1 MTKITSSRVLHFFML
16 SVLAVGGPLAGAQ
29 RAPNPMDD
37 KNPGTGCLPYNLD
50 VVSLVSNNVQMF
62 WKQTDC
68 IVVHVTNNP
77 FLFKYDL
84 TFNEQLIKEDDP
96 LSAFGGKF
104 GLNTSSVSG
113 NGSTHDASTDAAAK
127 AAQPVGGSSQA
138 LVEVQNAARNMP
150 SDPAL
155 STQLVLSIDNLQKLR
170 GSAPR
175 SIYLEQKAHTLD
187 SAEAQVKKDAKANK
201 DAKPN
206 ANQKQALTAIENARQ
221 ADTVSGP
228 TPEQLTAWKSAV
240 DGLKSQSNK
249 IKTTLDAK
257 ISSYNNFSTQ
267 VNSLVLG
274 LSAQATKPDDV
285 EKGAESLREKAI
297 DEVKTLSEGDSDSD
311 VASPAFEEDMVVF
324 AQNAADLHEQLAARQ
339 PPASDVSDGA
349 QTLRTLLNEVHEQ
362 AGAVVFYACRY
373 KVKLDND
380 FSSIRTGLLDP
391 LNKVLVDGVSFGYTV
406 AAKKREGPFG
416 DPTAVIMTLTRDT
429 VQPFTTGS
437 GSGTTP
443 QNTTSSFTCSSDT
456 NDLFDHGATYTKFG
470 DFFTDKP
477 ATGTDNPS
485 NKPTLYTRNQNKPQP
500 TTTGQT
506 PAPSSKV
513 ANTPAKPATTDNTV
527 LVQPW
532 FFGKARLVLTGGL
545 SMASLT
551 KTEFQRSSS
560 ISGTGSGATSSTVI
574 GLKTDTRFRFTPML
588 YGHTLLYS
596 GRHDSDAWYATLGVT
611 SNSDDKG
618 TDPEF
623 LAGFSRSLAQQKFF
637 VTAGAYFGERQKLD
651 GGLYVGETI
660 PTSLTG
666 DLPVTKSYHVGWAFG
681 LSYRFA
687 STKDPTNN
695 QSKQKTA
702 ANKGSN

>member
-1 MTKITSSRVLHFFML
+1 MTKITSSGVLHLFML
-16 SVLAVGGPLAGAQ
+16 GVLAVGAPVAAAQ

-37 KNPGTGCLPYNLD
+37 KDPGTGCLPYNLD

-104 GLNTSSVSG
+104 GLNTSSVKGS
-113 NGSTHDASTDAAAK
+113 GSTHDTSTDAAVK
-127 AAQPVGGSSQA
+127 AEQPTGAPSPA
-138 LVEVQNAARNMP
+138 LVKVQNAARNMS

-170 GSAPR
+170 ATAPR
-175 SIYLEQKAHTLD
+175 SIYLEQKTRTLD
-187 SAEAQVKKDAKANK
+187 SAETQVKKDAKANK

-206 ANQKQALTAIENARQ
+206 DNQKQVLTAIEDARQ
-221 ADTVSGP
+221 AETTTGP
-228 TPEQLTAWKSAV
+228 APEQLAAWKTRV
-240 DGLKSQSNK
+240 DGLDGLKSQSNK

-257 ISSYNNFSTQ
+257 ISSYNNFSAQ
-267 VNSLVLG
+267 VNNLLMR
-274 LSAQATKPDDV
+274 LSDQAAKPDDI
-285 EKGAESLREKAI
+285 EKGAQALRDKAI

-311 VASPAFEEDMVVF
+311 VASPAFEEEMVVF

-339 PPASDVSDGA
+339 PSASDDSDEA

-391 LNKVLVDGVSFGYTV
+391 LDKVLVDGVSFGYTI

-416 DPTAVIMTLTRDT
+416 DPTAVTMTLTRDK

-443 QNTTSSFTCSSDT
+443 QNVTASFTCSSDT
-456 NDLFDHGATYTKFG
+456 SDLFDHGATYTKFD

-477 ATGTDNPS
+477 AIGIDNPT
-485 NKPTLYTRNQNKPQP
+485 NKPTLYTRNGNKPQQTP
-500 TTTGQT
+500 TQQT
-506 PAPSSKV
+506 PAPSSKT
-513 ANTPAKPATTDNTV
+513 ANPPAKPATTDNTV

-545 SMASLT
+545 SVASLT

-560 ISGTGSGATSSTVI
+560 ISGTVI

-623 LAGFSRSLAQQKFF
+623 LAGFSRSFAQQKFF

-651 GGLYVGETI
+651 GGLYVGEAI

-702 ANKGSN
+702 TNKGTN